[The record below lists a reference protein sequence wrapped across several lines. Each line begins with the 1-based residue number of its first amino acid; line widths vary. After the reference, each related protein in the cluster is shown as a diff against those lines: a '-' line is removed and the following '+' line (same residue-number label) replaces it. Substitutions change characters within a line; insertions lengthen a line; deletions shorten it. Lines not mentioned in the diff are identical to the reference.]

1 MNRRN
6 LFFCFLSLILFQASG
21 QDCPL
26 GLGGTD
32 PQQIA
37 KVFEFDSAQQE
48 LMLQLVDSL
57 ESKNTSLQLQ
67 LDELLASHPQ
77 QTPEQLTSMGQ
88 KYEEI
93 KGEMVSNSL
102 FYDRLLLGIF
112 RPAQYRKY
120 AELCQELDLYP
131 LEPTSQ
137 MMLNSKKN

>member
-1 MNRRN
+1 M
-6 LFFCFLSLILFQASG
+6 LFFLVFGASQG

-32 PQQIA
+32 PQQIT
-37 KVFEFDSAQQE
+37 KVFEFDSAQE
-48 LMLQLVDSL
+48 ERMMKWVDSL
-57 ESKNTSLQLQ
+57 EQKNAPLQLE

-77 QTPEQLTSMGQ
+77 QTPEQLTAMGQ

-93 KGEMVSNSL
+93 KEKMVRNSR

-120 AELCQELDLYP
+120 AELCAELDLYP
-131 LEPTSQ
+131 LEPTSEVF
-137 MMLNSKKN
+137 LKGEENE